1 MIKSILRWWLE
12 IRIAA
17 VIARHLVSTG
27 KFDKLSTREKDWTE
41 ALAKALIHI
50 WTATVEQSDKVVIAT
65 LVLSFLKDHGVEG
78 SAAQQVLTNLGRE
91 MVERGFIAR
100 ANKLND

>member
-1 MIKSILRWWLE
+1 MIKSILRWWLSV
-12 IRIAA
+12 RIAA
-17 VIARHLVSTG
+17 VITRHLVSTG

-65 LVLSFLKDHGVEG
+65 LVLSFLKDRGVEG
-78 SAAQQVLTNLGRE
+78 DAAQQVLINLGRE
-91 MVERGFIAR
+91 LAGRGFIQR
-100 ANKLND
+100 AKKLND

>member
-1 MIKSILRWWLE
+1 MIKSILRWWLSV
-12 IRIAA
+12 RIAA
-17 VIARHLVSTG
+17 AIARHLVNTG

-78 SAAQQVLTNLGRE
+78 AAAQKVLVDLGKE
-91 MVERGFIAR
+91 MMDRGFIEK